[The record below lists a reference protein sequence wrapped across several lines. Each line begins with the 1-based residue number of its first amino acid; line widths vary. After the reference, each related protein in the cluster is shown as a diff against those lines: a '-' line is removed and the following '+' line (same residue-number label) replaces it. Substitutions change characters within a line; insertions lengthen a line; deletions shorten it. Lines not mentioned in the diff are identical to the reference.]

1 MLTFPDWTFLL
12 QIALFLCLWSF
23 LRRFLF
29 EPNFSI
35 LREREE
41 RGVGALQEASR
52 VKSEASAI
60 EEQYRSRL
68 AEARSGATQEVE
80 AMYREAEARAQ
91 EEVASARTEAADV
104 ASRARD
110 TLGKEIE
117 DARRALEER
126 VQDFSRDIAQKLL
139 GRSLT
144 QP

>member
-1 MLTFPDWTFLL
+1 MLSFPDWTFLF

-35 LREREE
+35 LKEREE
-41 RGVGALQEASR
+41 RGVGALQEAAR
-52 VKSEASAI
+52 VKNEAAAI

-68 AEARSGATQEVE
+68 AAVRSGTTQEVE
-80 AMYREAEARAQ
+80 AIYRDAEAQAQ
-91 EEVASARTEAADV
+91 NEIASAHTEAADV
-104 ASRARD
+104 VAKTRV

-117 DARRALEER
+117 DARRTLEER
-126 VQDFSRDIAQKLL
+126 VPDFSRDIAQKLL

-144 QP
+144 